1 MRRLRRA
8 ACAAII
14 GVTALAGYVVVAGAQ
29 QMGVTADEQA
39 IRQVIAEMTEGFN
52 SHDGRAASSMYMPEG
67 RLVLLS
73 QKMSQKAAARDGVD

>member
-1 MRRLRRA
+1 MKRLRRA

-39 IRQVIAEMTEGFN
+39 IRQVITEMTEGFN
-52 SHDGRAASSMYMPEG
+52 SHDGRPRAVCTCRRRAWLPC
-67 RLVLLS
+67 
-73 QKMSQKAAARDGVD
+73 AAR